1 MKRRLVT
8 LVAVVSLAAMSLAGC
23 SSKKAKETEPAT
35 TAQVQETKA
44 EEKETTAPETTAP
57 ETEAA
62 AVEEAA
68 AALQT
73 EAEAAAEAVKAAET
87 EAEAAVAEAAAAVET
102 EAEAAADAVKEAAA
116 AAETEA
122 EAAVEAAAAAV
133 ETEAEA
139 AADAVKEAVAAAETE
154 AEAAADAVKEAVA
167 AAETE
172 AEAAADAVKEA
183 VAAAETE
190 AEAAVA
196 EAAAAVE
203 TEAEAAADALKE
215 AVAEAETELEEA
227 VGEVAAAVE
236 TEAEEAVEAVKDVIA
251 ALAGETEAEAVDA
264 ETEAEALD
272 AETEAEAA
280 DAETEAEAAPS
291 ELSSAAAPEWDSYN
305 EKIAKIYTETDP
317 AKREALMHEAEDQLM
332 DTWAVVPIYYYNDIY
347 MQTAD
352 IENIYSN
359 VFGFKYFAYATAP
372 DNEMNVNLASEPDHL
387 DPALNSSVDGA
398 CLAILGFSGLYA
410 YDAEGQLVP
419 ELAEKEP
426 EVSEDGLTYVFTLR
440 DGLKWSDGEDLDAND
455 IVYSWNRFYDPNTAA
470 DYSYLIDSSNIGVK
484 EDGTLDIEASEDGKT
499 FTVHLTNPC
508 AYFLDLCA
516 FPAFYPVPEQAVT
529 EADPDGSNPG
539 AWSLEAGF
547 VTSGPFTCTEW
558 KHNESMVYEKNPNY
572 WNADA
577 VSLEKINFMLSADDT
592 AIFNAYKDGSLQFI
606 DTVPTDEIAN
616 VKDQDDFYIVPN
628 LGTYYVGFNVNSELF
643 DGMTPQ
649 QAADMRH
656 ALCLLIDRQYIVDT
670 VGQTGQELAST
681 FIPTGMAD
689 GNGGEFRANDDDY
702 TYPDEEAVGYYD
714 ASATGADMVDEAV
727 ELLKGAGFEFNDD
740 NTLSDETPIHLT
752 YLTNDSDAHVKIA
765 ESMQQ
770 DFALIGVTMD
780 IESKDW
786 QVVLNERKEGQ
797 FDVAREG
804 WLADYNDPINML
816 EMWLTNSGNNDM
828 QFGR

>member
-172 AEAAADAVKEA
+172 AE
-183 VAAAETE
+183 
-190 AEAAVA
+190 
-196 EAAAAVE
+196 AAVE

-714 ASATGADMVDEAV
+714 ASATGADMVEEAV

>member
-154 AEAAADAVKEAVA
+154 AEAAI
-167 AAETE
+167 
-172 AEAAADAVKEA
+172 
-183 VAAAETE
+183 AAAETE

-547 VTSGPFTCTEW
+547 VTSGPFICTQW

>member
-44 EEKETTAPETTAP
+44 EEKETTAP

-139 AADAVKEAVAAAETE
+139 AADAVKEAVAEAETE

-172 AEAAADAVKEA
+172 AE
-183 VAAAETE
+183 AAAETE

-227 VGEVAAAVE
+227 VGEVAVAVE

>member
-139 AADAVKEAVAAAETE
+139 AAY
-154 AEAAADAVKEAVA
+154 AVKEAVA

-190 AEAAVA
+190 AEAAV
-196 EAAAAVE
+196 E

-227 VGEVAAAVE
+227 VGEVAVAVE

-752 YLTNDSDAHVKIA
+752 YLTNDSDSHVKIA

>member
-154 AEAAADAVKEAVA
+154 AEAA
-167 AAETE
+167 
-172 AEAAADAVKEA
+172 
-183 VAAAETE
+183 
-190 AEAAVA
+190 VA

-227 VGEVAAAVE
+227 VGEVAVAVE

-264 ETEAEALD
+264 ETEAEVLD